1 MINEKYIPES
11 LSAKDKEKAKK
22 NILES
27 REAYKKG
34 KFIERIKLDSAK
46 TKQSSWTKNFHN
58 KYGNISKEEI
68 IQLLKDKGSV
78 KPEEAI
84 EKIIKK
90 GKGAFYSSG
99 SRPNQSA
106 FSWAWARLYSVLL
119 GGFARK
125 IDKQIVE
132 DHNLPLL

>member
-106 FSWAWARLYSVLL
+106 FSWSWGRLYSVLL

-132 DHNLPLL
+132 DHKLPLL

>member
-1 MINEKYIPES
+1 MINEKYVPES
-11 LSAKDKEKAKK
+11 LSAEDKEKAKK

-34 KFIERIKLDSAK
+34 KFIERIKLESAK
-46 TKQSSWTKNFHN
+46 EKQSTWTKQFHN
-58 KYGNISKEEI
+58 KYGNISKEEL
-68 IQLLKDKGSV
+68 IQLLKDKKAI

-106 FSWAWARLYSVLL
+106 FSWAYARLYSVLL

-125 IDKQIVE
+125 IDKQIV
-132 DHNLPLL
+132 DDYNLPLL